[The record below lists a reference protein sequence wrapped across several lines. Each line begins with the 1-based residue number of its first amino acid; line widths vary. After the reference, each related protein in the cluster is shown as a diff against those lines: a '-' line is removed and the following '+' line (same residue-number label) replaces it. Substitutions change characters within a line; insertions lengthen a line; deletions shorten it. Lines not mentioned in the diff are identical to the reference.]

1 MTSPARLTVWCT
13 SMGKWLPEGHGLLDE
28 LDPGVKTIKDL
39 PGEARLTLHLPLL
52 LLSSVLSTA
61 LQGVKGHTT
70 Y

>member
-1 MTSPARLTVWCT
+1 
-13 SMGKWLPEGHGLLDE
+13 MGKWLPEGHGLLDE

-61 LQGVKGHTT
+61 LQGVK
-70 Y
+70 